1 MILSILDIKEK
12 SSLWQNLKPIWA
24 YLASSVFAILVNRI
38 YALFGHGVSSAS
50 MAWMFLY
57 PLLGGVPLYL
67 LIVLLLPELTKMSGY
82 RLFCNIYNSGIAIV
96 TVGSFLKGIVEIA
109 GTNSNNIMFFRIT
122 GWGFIIVGFVL
133 LISYVIR
140 LKEN

>member
-1 MILSILDIKEK
+1 MSILDIKEK
-12 SSLWQNLKPIWA
+12 SSLRHNLKPVWI
-24 YLASSVFAILVNRI
+24 YFAISIFAIFVNKI
-38 YALFGHGVSSAS
+38 YALFGHGVSSSS
-50 MAWMFLY
+50 MTWMFLY
-57 PLLGGVPLYL
+57 PLLGGAALFL
-67 LIVLLLPELTKMSGY
+67 LVGLLLPELTKMSGY

-122 GWGFIIVGFVL
+122 GWGFIIVGLVL
-133 LISYVIR
+133 LVSYVIR